1 MTLSLRFEEVWA
13 ANGKAASA
21 TRQIDRANDLIK
33 DMILLSLDCP
43 PKPWLLLKTSC
54 WTQKYLKP
62 EAHFKPNDLPR
73 SPVRR
78 GRPAAFLF
86 SDPIDRYRLTTIPRS
101 ARNAFT
107 SPT

>member
-73 SPVRR
+73 LSFPK
-78 GRPAAFLF
+78 GSCPKGICPAAFLF
-86 SDPIDRYRLTTIPRS
+86 SDPIAPHRLTTIPR
-101 ARNAFT
+101 
-107 SPT
+107 